1 MDLRELPK
9 IDLHCH
15 LDACVR
21 VSTVAEIGKQLGL
34 VLPDSLE
41 AALIAPPVC
50 DGLMDYLRRIDLALE
65 AMQRE
70 GDLRR
75 IACELVEDFQ
85 ADGVIYAEVRFAPQL
100 HTKGGL
106 SLQQVVNAVHAGL
119 EEGKQ
124 RYGVLTSLILC
135 CIRQQDPSVSFEIT
149 KLAADNQDKVCGID
163 LAGDEFGF
171 SGNPH

>member
-21 VSTVAEIGKQLGL
+21 VSTVTEIGKQLGL

-41 AALIAPPVC
+41 AALVAPPVC

-65 AMQRE
+65 VMQRQE
-70 GDLRR
+70 DLRR
-75 IACELVEDFQ
+75 IAYELVEDFR
-85 ADGVIYAEVRFAPQL
+85 ADGIIYGEVRFAPQL
-100 HTKGGL
+100 HTKRGL

-119 EEGKQ
+119 EGGRHQ
-124 RYGVLTSLILC
+124 HDVLTSLILC
-135 CIRQQDPSVSFEIT
+135 CVRQQDPSVSLEIAQ
-149 KLAADNQDKVCGID
+149 LAADNRDKV
-163 LAGDEFGF
+163 
-171 SGNPH
+171 

>member
-1 MDLRELPK
+1 MRRNVFGTTPESTSPTIVSLNDQKISATHSLADLNLCATIQKKSKVYCVLFFKLTCRIIYARLYSKMNFIICMDLRELPK

-34 VLPDSLE
+34 VLPDCLE

-70 GDLRR
+70 G
-75 IACELVEDFQ
+75 
-85 ADGVIYAEVRFAPQL
+85 
-100 HTKGGL
+100 
-106 SLQQVVNAVHAGL
+106 
-119 EEGKQ
+119 
-124 RYGVLTSLILC
+124 
-135 CIRQQDPSVSFEIT
+135 
-149 KLAADNQDKVCGID
+149 
-163 LAGDEFGF
+163 
-171 SGNPH
+171 